1 MIFWIVIT
9 RGKKG
14 DSDSHPSFK
23 AKGAVG
29 ARPRE
34 GPEDF
39 ILGWSSELFRRS
51 EKLQIMKFQFRPT
64 EQEPPAVAPR
74 RLYF

>member
-9 RGKKG
+9 HGKKG

-51 EKLQIMKFQFRPT
+51 E
-64 EQEPPAVAPR
+64 
-74 RLYF
+74 